1 MFVNLLLQA
10 ISGAA
15 SAELT
20 SLLEKFHEL
29 NGDDKYN
36 ELVAS
41 LKNGFSLLNDVV
53 KQTKTKVDDTLVNIV
68 LNALP

>member
-1 MFVNLLLQA
+1 MFLNILLNA
-10 ISGAA
+10 VATGATT
-15 SAELT
+15 ELT
-20 SLLEKFHEL
+20 LLLEKFRKL

-41 LKNGFSLLNDVV
+41 LKNGFTLLKDVV
-53 KQTKTKVDDTLVNIV
+53 SQTKTKVDDTLVNIV